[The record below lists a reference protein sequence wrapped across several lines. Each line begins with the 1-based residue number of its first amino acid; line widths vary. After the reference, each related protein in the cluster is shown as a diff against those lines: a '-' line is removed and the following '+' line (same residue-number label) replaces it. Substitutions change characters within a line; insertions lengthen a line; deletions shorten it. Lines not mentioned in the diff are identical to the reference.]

1 MALKSSIKA
10 STAGRVASRRGQVVV
25 PKCTSAAKAVVSGV
39 AMSSSSGIFKVRN
52 SSTCVSARHRSYLGG
67 CLSDH
72 DLDILVSLRLVAAAL
87 LPASAC
93 ARLLA

>member
-39 AMSSSSGIFKVRN
+39 AMSSSAGIFKVRGKF
-52 SSTCVSARHRSYLGG
+52 SSCNTAQVLSWAAP
-67 CLSDH
+67 SDH
-72 DLDILVSLRLVAAAL
+72 DLDILCSPRLVAAAL

-93 ARLLA
+93 VRLLA